1 MPSKVMLITGA
12 SRGIGAKTAQLA
24 ASQGWRV
31 AVNYISNATAA
42 DEVVRSIKTQGGQ
55 AQAFQADVSD
65 SDQVDRLFNDV
76 DQAFGRLDVLVNNA
90 GILETFPITE
100 ATPEKVT
107 RSFAANIFS
116 MYYCS
121 REAVKRMSTLL
132 GGSGGVIVNMSS
144 IASRLGSMPQG
155 NAYTSTK
162 AAADGFNLALAH
174 EVGPQGIR
182 VCGIRPGIIATDIQ
196 AGRGGIQKAAEIAAV
211 STTLGRIGLPEEVAQ
226 TVIWLASDAASYI
239 HGTLIDV
246 GGGR

>member
-196 AGRGGIQKAAEIAAV
+196 AGRGGIEKAAEIAAV
-211 STTLGRIGLPEEVAQ
+211 SATLGRIGLPEEVAQ

>member
-24 ASQGWRV
+24 ATQGWRV

-42 DEVVRSIKTQGGQ
+42 NEVVQSIQAQGGQ

-65 SDQVDRLFNDV
+65 SDQVDRLFNAV

-100 ATPEKVT
+100 ANPEKVT

-196 AGRGGIQKAAEIAAV
+196 AGRGGIEKAAEIAAV
-211 STTLGRIGLPEEVAQ
+211 SSTLGRIGLPEEVAQ
-226 TVIWLASDAASYI
+226 TVIWLASDAASYV

>member
-1 MPSKVMLITGA
+1 MLITGA

-196 AGRGGIQKAAEIAAV
+196 AGRGGIEKAAEIAAV

>member
-1 MPSKVMLITGA
+1 MPSKVMLITGS

-24 ASQGWRV
+24 ATQGWRV

-42 DEVVRSIKTQGGQ
+42 NEVVRSIQAQGGQ

-65 SDQVDRLFNDV
+65 SDQVDRLFNAV

-100 ATPEKVT
+100 AYPEKVT

-196 AGRGGIQKAAEIAAV
+196 AGRGGIEKAAEIAAV
-211 STTLGRIGLPEEVAQ
+211 SSTLGRIGLPEEVAQ
-226 TVIWLASDAASYI
+226 TVIWLASDAASYV

>member
-196 AGRGGIQKAAEIAAV
+196 AGRGGIEKAAEIAAV

>member
-24 ASQGWRV
+24 AAQGWQV
-31 AVNYISNATAA
+31 AVNFINNATAA
-42 DEVVRSIKTQGGQ
+42 NDVVRSIQAQGGQ

-90 GILETFPITE
+90 GILETFAITE
-100 ATPEKVT
+100 ATPEKVN

-121 REAVKRMSTLL
+121 REAVKRMSTRS

-196 AGRGGIQKAAEIAAV
+196 AGRGGIEKAAEIAAV

-226 TVIWLASDAASYI
+226 TVIWLASDAASYV

>member
-24 ASQGWRV
+24 ATQGWRV

-42 DEVVRSIKTQGGQ
+42 NEVVQSIQAQGGQ

-65 SDQVDRLFNDV
+65 SDQVDRLFNAV

-100 ATPEKVT
+100 ANPEKVT

-174 EVGPQGIR
+174 EAGPQGIR

-196 AGRGGIQKAAEIAAV
+196 AGRGGIEKAAEIAAV
-211 STTLGRIGLPEEVAQ
+211 SSTLGRIGLPEEVAQ
-226 TVIWLASDAASYI
+226 TVIWLASDAASYV

>member
-24 ASQGWRV
+24 ATQGWRV

-42 DEVVRSIKTQGGQ
+42 NEVVRSIQAQGGQ

-65 SDQVDRLFNDV
+65 SDQVDRLFNAV

-100 ATPEKVT
+100 ANPEKVT

-196 AGRGGIQKAAEIAAV
+196 AGRGGIEKAAEIAAV
-211 STTLGRIGLPEEVAQ
+211 SSTLGRIGLPEEVAQ
-226 TVIWLASDAASYI
+226 TVIWLASDAASYV

>member
-155 NAYTSTK
+155 NAYTTTK

-196 AGRGGIQKAAEIAAV
+196 AGRGGIEKAAEIAAV

>member
-24 ASQGWRV
+24 ATQGWRV

-42 DEVVRSIKTQGGQ
+42 NEVVRSIQAQGGQ

-65 SDQVDRLFNDV
+65 SDQVDRLFNAV

-100 ATPEKVT
+100 ANPEKVM
-107 RSFAANIFS
+107 RNFAANIFS

-196 AGRGGIQKAAEIAAV
+196 AGRGGIEKAAEIAAV
-211 STTLGRIGLPEEVAQ
+211 SSTLGRIGLPEEVAQ
-226 TVIWLASDAASYI
+226 TVIWLASDAASYV

>member
-24 ASQGWRV
+24 ATQGWRV

-42 DEVVRSIKTQGGQ
+42 NEVVRSIQAQGGQ

-65 SDQVDRLFNDV
+65 SDQVDRLFNAV

-100 ATPEKVT
+100 ANPEKVT

-121 REAVKRMSTLL
+121 REAVTPIPSTLAR
-132 GGSGGVIVNMSS
+132 N
-144 IASRLGSMPQG
+144 
-155 NAYTSTK
+155 
-162 AAADGFNLALAH
+162 
-174 EVGPQGIR
+174 
-182 VCGIRPGIIATDIQ
+182 C
-196 AGRGGIQKAAEIAAV
+196 
-211 STTLGRIGLPEEVAQ
+211 
-226 TVIWLASDAASYI
+226 
-239 HGTLIDV
+239 
-246 GGGR
+246 

>member
-24 ASQGWRV
+24 AAQGWRV
-31 AVNYISNATAA
+31 AVNYINNETAA
-42 DEVVRSIKTQGGQ
+42 NEVIRSIEVQGGQ

-90 GILETFPITE
+90 GILETFSITE
-100 ATPEKVT
+100 ATPAKVT

-121 REAVKRMSTLL
+121 REAVKRMSTLS

-144 IASRLGSMPQG
+144 VAVRIGSMAGG
-155 NAYTSTK
+155 NAYTSSK
-162 AAADGFNLALAH
+162 AAVDGFNLALAH

-182 VCGIRPGIIATDIQ
+182 VCGLRPGIIATEIQ
-196 AGRGGIQKAAEIAAV
+196 AGRGGIEKAAEIAVA
-211 STTLGRIGLPEEVAQ
+211 SATLGRIGQPEEVAQ
-226 TVIWLASDAASYI
+226 TVIWLASDAASYV
-239 HGTLIDV
+239 HGTLVDV
-246 GGGR
+246 TGGR

>member
-1 MPSKVMLITGA
+1 
-12 SRGIGAKTAQLA
+12 
-24 ASQGWRV
+24 
-31 AVNYISNATAA
+31 
-42 DEVVRSIKTQGGQ
+42 
-55 AQAFQADVSD
+55 
-65 SDQVDRLFNDV
+65 LFNDV

-196 AGRGGIQKAAEIAAV
+196 AGRGGIEKAAEIAAV
-211 STTLGRIGLPEEVAQ
+211 SATLGRIGLPEEVAQ

>member
-1 MPSKVMLITGA
+1 MPSKIMLITGA
-12 SRGIGAKTAQLA
+12 SRGIGAKTALLA
-24 ASQGWRV
+24 GAQGWQV
-31 AVNYISNATAA
+31 AVNYLNNETAA
-42 DEVVRSIKTQGGQ
+42 NDVVRTIQSQGGQ

-65 SDQVDRLFNDV
+65 SDQVDRLFNEIDHV
-76 DQAFGRLDVLVNNA
+76 FGRLDVLVNNA
-90 GILETFPITE
+90 GILDTFPITE

-107 RSFAANIFS
+107 HSFAANIFS

-132 GGSGGVIVNMSS
+132 GGTGGVIVNMSS

-162 AAADGFNLALAH
+162 AAADGFNLALSH

-196 AGRGGIQKAAEIAAV
+196 AGRGGLEKAAEIAAV

-226 TVIWLASDAASYI
+226 TVIWLASDAASYV

>member
-107 RSFAANIFS
+107 RNFAANIFS

-196 AGRGGIQKAAEIAAV
+196 AGRGGIEKAAEIAAV

>member
-24 ASQGWRV
+24 ATQGWRV

-42 DEVVRSIKTQGGQ
+42 NEVVQSIQAQGGQ

-65 SDQVDRLFNDV
+65 SDQVDRLFNAV

-100 ATPEKVT
+100 ANPEKVT

-174 EVGPQGIR
+174 EAGPQGIR

-196 AGRGGIQKAAEIAAV
+196 AGRGGIEKAAEIAAV

-226 TVIWLASDAASYI
+226 TVIWLASDAASYV